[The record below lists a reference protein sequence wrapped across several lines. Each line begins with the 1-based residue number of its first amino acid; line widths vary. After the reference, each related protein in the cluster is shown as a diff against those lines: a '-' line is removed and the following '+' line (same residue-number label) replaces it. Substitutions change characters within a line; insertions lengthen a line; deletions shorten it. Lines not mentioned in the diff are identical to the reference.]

1 MKPGRDLHPTRKLIA
16 GHLPIVK
23 NRLVCIRTDQ
33 GGQSKGGRA
42 YNITGS
48 ARVLVPRGVALHDAD
63 PGKPFQATTTPG
75 YIVQIE
81 LAGDGSA
88 GDPVA
93 AHDLTGTVNPVP
105 SGDPGSSFWVG
116 VMLEDGL
123 AGEVVDVLY
132 DPSVPRVIG
141 DDAPVVP

>member
-1 MKPGRDLHPTRKLIA
+1 MKTGRDLHPTRKLIA

-33 GGQSKGGRA
+33 GGQSEGGRA
-42 YNITGS
+42 YNTTGS
-48 ARVLVPRGVALHDAD
+48 GRTLVPRGVALHDAD

-81 LAGDGSA
+81 LAGDGAA

-93 AHDLTGTVNPVP
+93 VHQNSGTVNPVP
-105 SGDPGSSFWVG
+105 NGDPGSSFWVG

-123 AGEVVDVLY
+123 VGDVVDLIY
-132 DPSVPRVIG
+132 SPSAPSFIG
-141 DDAPVVP
+141 DDSPVVP